1 MLVQRKG
8 GSQKRMTVLRMGV
21 ALRTALAL
29 YVGSALRTLHV
40 QQMGGPQQRAT
51 VLWTGGALRTAPA
64 LQMGS
69 ALRMMQVPRTGGA
82 QQPVTVLWTG
92 GALRTALALQMGSA
106 LQMMQVPRTGGA
118 QQRVTVL
125 WTGGARRT
133 ALALQMGRSLRM
145 MQVPRTGGPQ
155 QRVTVP
161 RSGGGLL
168 NAQPPRHSVVGVLRR
183 PVSVGGRFAAPVPGV
198 HAAVLRPQCC
208 WRSHASGV
216 FAERCGGEYEGQLV
230 DGGLAPAYRPQ
241 APYRKD
247 AELPA
252 SFFQLTRLHTLALS
266 VSSFLVSP
274 DLPNLISLNN
284 LDIFSW
290 SVTYEQILNLS
301 SLPSITSLSI
311 SDNQGVRRQDPTSAK
326 FDLSQLLLLK
336 SLRKL
341 PESLTSL
348 TSLETLLVDDCAE
361 LVSVPRELESLK
373 KLKCLELTGSLHQIE
388 PPMFLPLSLEVLSLG
403 NSYHIS
409 DLPSPCC
416 RG

>member
-1 MLVQRKG
+1 MVTALRMVHHEWPGEGLQRASAPRVGLAQRTMLVQRKG
-8 GSQKRMTVLRMGV
+8 GSQKRVTVLRMGV

-69 ALRMMQVPRTGGA
+69 ALQMMQVPRTGGA

-92 GALRTALALQMGSA
+92 GALRPALALQMGSA

-230 DGGLAPAYRPQ
+230 DGGLAPAHRPQ
-241 APYRKD
+241 APYRKGKS
-247 AELPA
+247 EH
-252 SFFQLTRLHTLALS
+252 FLHRRDETFVPVADDGR
-266 VSSFLVSP
+266 VVP
-274 DLPNLISLNN
+274 
-284 LDIFSW
+284 
-290 SVTYEQILNLS
+290 
-301 SLPSITSLSI
+301 SLPVGAVLIKE
-311 SDNQGVRRQDPTSAK
+311 SAK
-326 FDLSQLLLLK
+326 
-336 SLRKL
+336 
-341 PESLTSL
+341 
-348 TSLETLLVDDCAE
+348 
-361 LVSVPRELESLK
+361 
-373 KLKCLELTGSLHQIE
+373 
-388 PPMFLPLSLEVLSLG
+388 
-403 NSYHIS
+403 
-409 DLPSPCC
+409 PSPCVLGFALYERLRDGDDLLIAVHRVGVQQSSLLC
-416 RG
+416 TDRKSPVHCDDKPARLQ